1 MSDASKIRREIPLLG
16 EYGKDIDSW
25 IEDFSRVMDVYN
37 IQEPRM
43 IFIWLKEAVE
53 ADVRNLIKSL
63 CVMKNNVTHYPNY
76 KEVQAAIED
85 YLEVKPRD
93 KCSILKAL
101 KIKDYETIKSFNYKY
116 RTLYHRLTRIYQQII
131 TVDDY
136 LNSIKERLYVHSQ
149 VILEECESLNEAY
162 KVAERAEKAEKQ
174 TLGISGNQQTMLMYQ
189 NQRSQNLLLTHPL
202 YQGLTGN
209 PNNINR
215 QEQQYGNG
223 VSNFNTGRYQRVGKV
238 LCYNCQQIGH
248 KAFEC
253 PYSNKR
259 NRNNNNFQDNI
270 HAGNFIRNENKN
282 HSGKNFNKG
291 NNYNGMN
298 NYNNN
303 GMNNYNN
310 NGMNNYNN
318 NGMNNYNN
326 NGMNNYNNNGM
337 NNYNNNGMNNYHS
350 NGMDNYNYNGMNNC
364 NNNGINNYNINGIN
378 KSNDNNNYN
387 NNNGSSNYNNNNGIS
402 NYNNRNNGNNNYNNG
417 NNGNNGNNSN
427 NNYYNGNNGSNGNNN
442 GYNGNNNYSNGNNGI
457 NNYNNGNNGINNYNN
472 GNNGVNNYNNGNKG
486 NNGNNNYSNGNNGI
500 NNYNNGNNNYY
511 NGNKN
516 NHLN

>member
-310 NGMNNYNN
+310 NGMNNY
-318 NGMNNYNN
+318 
-326 NGMNNYNNNGM
+326 
-337 NNYNNNGMNNYHS
+337 HS